1 MEIKQFNELQSGD
14 LVYFLNTDFMI
25 TAIHKVIEIENGAI
39 KFENGLILN
48 LHKTDL
54 RECEINYIDNYITTD
69 EGQFLKQF
77 SRRNIN
83 YTHESLL
90 KEIEDLK
97 LIQDKIKDLEQVKQM
112 YLENKEEIE
121 KIMKMYESND

>member
-48 LHKTDL
+48 IHKTDL
-54 RECEINYIDNYITTD
+54 RECEINYRDNYITTD

>member
-54 RECEINYIDNYITTD
+54 KECEINYRDNYITTD

>member
-1 MEIKQFNELQSGD
+1 MEIKQFKELQSGD

-25 TAIHKVIEIENGAI
+25 TAIHKVIEIESGAI

-48 LHKTDL
+48 IHKTDL
-54 RECEINYIDNYITTD
+54 KEYEINYRDNYITTD

-97 LIQDKIKDLEQVKQM
+97 LIQDKIKDLEQIKQT

>member
-54 RECEINYIDNYITTD
+54 RECEINYRDNYITTN
-69 EGQFLKQF
+69 ECQFLKQF

>member
-54 RECEINYIDNYITTD
+54 RECEINYRDNYITTD
-69 EGQFLKQF
+69 EHQFLYQF
-77 SRRNIN
+77 QRKNIN

-97 LIQDKIKDLEQVKQM
+97 LLQDKVKDLEEVKQV

>member
-54 RECEINYIDNYITTD
+54 RECEINYRDNYITTD

>member
-1 MEIKQFNELQSGD
+1 MAKEFSELEVGD
-14 LVYFLNTDFMI
+14 LIYFLNTDFMM
-25 TAIHKVIEIENGAI
+25 TAIHKIIEKERGDI
-39 KFENGLILN
+39 KFENGLILHIHKSDLKLSE
-48 LHKTDL
+48 LHYRDS
-54 RECEINYIDNYITTD
+54 YITTD
-69 EGQFLKQF
+69 EHQFLYQF
-77 SRRNIN
+77 QRKNIN

-97 LIQDKIKDLEQVKQM
+97 LLQDKIKDLEQIKQV

>member
-1 MEIKQFNELQSGD
+1 MAKEFSELEVGD
-14 LVYFLNTDFMI
+14 LIYFLNTDFMM
-25 TAIHKVIEIENGAI
+25 TAIHKIIEKENGDI
-39 KFENGLILN
+39 KFENGLILHIHKSDLKLSE
-48 LHKTDL
+48 LHYRDS
-54 RECEINYIDNYITTD
+54 YITTD
-69 EGQFLKQF
+69 EHHFLYQFQRK
-77 SRRNIN
+77 NIN

-97 LIQDKIKDLEQVKQM
+97 LLQDKIKDLEEVKQA

>member
-1 MEIKQFNELQSGD
+1 MVKLFSELEVGD
-14 LVYFLNTDFMI
+14 LIYFLNTDFMI
-25 TAIHKVIEIENGAI
+25 TAIHKITEIENGDI
-39 KFENGLILN
+39 KFENGLILHI
-48 LHKTDL
+48 HKSDWSS
-54 RECEINYIDNYITTD
+54 CEINYRDNYITT
-69 EGQFLKQF
+69 EESQFLRQF

-90 KEIEDLK
+90 KEINDLK
-97 LIQDKIKDLEQVKQM
+97 LIQDKIKDLEQIKQT

>member
-1 MEIKQFNELQSGD
+1 MTKLFSELEVGD
-14 LVYFLNTDFMI
+14 LIYFLNVDFMI
-25 TAIHKVIEIENGAI
+25 TAIHKIIEIENGSI

-48 LHKTDL
+48 IHKSDL
-54 RECEINYIDNYITTD
+54 REYEINYRDNYVTTD
-69 EGQFLKQF
+69 EGLFLKQF
-77 SRRNIN
+77 SKRNIN

-90 KEIEDLK
+90 KEIADLK
-97 LIQDKIKDLEQVKQM
+97 LIQNKIQDLEQIKQV

>member
-25 TAIHKVIEIENGAI
+25 TAVHKVIEIENGAI

-54 RECEINYIDNYITTD
+54 IECEINYRDNYITTN

>member
-1 MEIKQFNELQSGD
+1 MTKLFSDLEVGD
-14 LVYFLNTDFMI
+14 LIYFLNTDFMM
-25 TAIHKVIEIENGAI
+25 TAIHKIVEIEKGDI
-39 KFENGLILN
+39 KFENGLILHIHKADLQSCD
-48 LHKTDL
+48 LHY
-54 RECEINYIDNYITTD
+54 RDNYLTTD
-69 EGQFLKQF
+69 EHKFLYQFK
-77 SRRNIN
+77 RNNIN

-97 LIQDKIKDLEQVKQM
+97 LLQDKIEDLEQVKQM

>member
-54 RECEINYIDNYITTD
+54 RECEINYRDNYITTD

-90 KEIEDLK
+90 KEIKDLK

>member
-1 MEIKQFNELQSGD
+1 MTKLFSDLEVGD
-14 LVYFLNTDFMI
+14 LIYFLNTDFMM
-25 TAIHKVIEIENGAI
+25 TAIHKIVEIEKGDI
-39 KFENGLILN
+39 KFENGLILHIHKSDLQSYD
-48 LHKTDL
+48 LHY
-54 RECEINYIDNYITTD
+54 RDNYITTD
-69 EGQFLKQF
+69 EHKFLYQFK
-77 SRRNIN
+77 RNNIN

-97 LIQDKIKDLEQVKQM
+97 LLQDKIEDLEQVKQM